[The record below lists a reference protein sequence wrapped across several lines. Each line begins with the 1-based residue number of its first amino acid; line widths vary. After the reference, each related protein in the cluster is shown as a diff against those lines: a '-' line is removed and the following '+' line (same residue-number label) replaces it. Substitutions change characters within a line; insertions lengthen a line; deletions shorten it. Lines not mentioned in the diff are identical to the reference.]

1 MIYLDT
7 SYLVRLYFAD
17 PGWGAVRHLAA
28 TAPVACGLLGRAET
42 VAALH
47 RKRRERSLSADAYRV
62 VLAEFVRECEDGA
75 FHWLPIS
82 GAVVERVERT
92 YAGLAADVFLR
103 AADALHLACAA
114 ENGLGEVYSN
124 DSHLLAAAPHFGLRG
139 VNVL

>member
-17 PGWGAVRHLAA
+17 PGWEAVRQLAA
-28 TAPVACGLLGRAET
+28 TAPVACCLLGRAET

-47 RKRRERSLSADAYRV
+47 RKRREKSLSADSYRV
-62 VLAEFVRECEDGA
+62 VVSRECEDGA
-75 FHWLPIS
+75 FHWLPLS

-92 YAGLAADVFLR
+92 FAKLDADVFLR
-103 AADALHLACAA
+103 AADALHLACAS
-114 ENGLGEVYSN
+114 ENGMEEIYSN

-139 VNVL
+139 VNVF